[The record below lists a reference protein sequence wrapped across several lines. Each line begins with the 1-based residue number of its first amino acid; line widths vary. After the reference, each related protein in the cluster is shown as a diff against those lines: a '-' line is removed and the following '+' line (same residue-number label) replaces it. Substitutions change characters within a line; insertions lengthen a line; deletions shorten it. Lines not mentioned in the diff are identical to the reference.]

1 VRGMTGI
8 ALKNVTVESMRL
20 NTGDGSAKT
29 GLGKGGLALILQAG
43 RVQSVLSR
51 VYSHQLVR
59 WKVATGTMIGHIH
72 SKSLL
77 TVEATKMIQML
88 LFTLQ
93 LVLDA
98 LAVRG
103 VANQREHRPNAIHKQ
118 STLVRFRVIEGSLI
132 MGK

>member
-1 VRGMTGI
+1 M
-8 ALKNVTVESMRL
+8 
-20 NTGDGSAKT
+20 
-29 GLGKGGLALILQAG
+29 
-43 RVQSVLSR
+43 SR
-51 VYSHQLVR
+51 VYSSHQRLP

-98 LAVRG
+98 LAVWG
-103 VANQREHRPNAIHKQ
+103 VANQRQHRPNAIHKQ
-118 STLVRFRVIEGSLI
+118 STLARLRIIEGSLI
-132 MGK
+132 VGE

>member
-1 VRGMTGI
+1 MTGI
-8 ALKNVTVESMRL
+8 ALKNVTIESMRL
-20 NTGDGSAKT
+20 NTRDGSAKT

-59 WKVATGTMIGHIH
+59 WKVATGTVIGHVH

-77 TVEATKMIQML
+77 TVEATEMIQML

-103 VANQREHRPNAIHKQ
+103 VANQREHGPNAIHKQ